1 MINSNNK
8 TVLEE
13 KMKVLLRK
21 KIAGSLTAVALLI
34 GAGVNLAHAK
44 VELVSSDTVNP
55 SNDRAKLLDTVF
67 KSCLGD
73 GFDFKAYHSATLFK
87 QGTELNAMQRGNLD
101 MAPVAIP
108 DLYNQVPESSIL
120 SAAYLY
126 RDYNHMRKVWASGVL
141 DDLLA
146 TIQKKA
152 RIKVLTN
159 VYIGTR
165 QVNLKG
171 NKVIKTP
178 ADLAGVKLRMP
189 GGEVWQFIGEALG
202 ATPTPVAFTEVYTAL
217 QTGAVDGQDNP
228 FTGTK
233 VMKFY
238 EVTDQI
244 VLTNHLV
251 ANNLFSIAQST
262 WDKLNASQQA
272 KVQECAIKYR
282 DAWEEVVSA
291 QDSSLRGFFEKEG
304 LKVYDPDREAFRN
317 HVQKKYMASKYA
329 KDWPAG
335 LVEKINAVK

>member
-1 MINSNNK
+1 MRFLFKGKFANG
-8 TVLEE
+8 
-13 KMKVLLRK
+13 LLT
-21 KIAGSLTAVALLI
+21 TAVSFCL
-34 GAGVNLAHAK
+34 GVSIAQAK

-55 SNDRAKLLDTVF
+55 SNDRAKLLDSVF
-67 KSCLGD
+67 KSCLGND
-73 GFDFKAYHSATLFK
+73 FDFKAYHGATLFK

-126 RDYNHMRKVWASGVL
+126 RDYEHMRKVWASGVL

-146 TIQKKA
+146 TIQEKA

-202 ATPTPVAFTEVYTAL
+202 ANNSCIYRVYTAL

-251 ANNLFSIAQST
+251 ANNLFSISQST
-262 WDKLNASQQA
+262 WDSLNASQQA

-282 DAWEEVVSA
+282 DAWEAVVSA
-291 QDSSLRGFFEKEG
+291 QDTSLRSFFEEEG
-304 LKVYDPDREAFRN
+304 LKVYDPDREAFRT
-317 HVQKKYMASKYA
+317 HVQNKYMESKYA
-329 KDWPAG
+329 KDWPDG

>member
-1 MINSNNK
+1 M
-8 TVLEE
+8 
-13 KMKVLLRK
+13 
-21 KIAGSLTAVALLI
+21 
-34 GAGVNLAHAK
+34 
-44 VELVSSDTVNP
+44 ELVSSDTVNP
-55 SNDRAKLLDTVF
+55 SNDRAKLLDSVF
-67 KSCLGD
+67 KSCLGND
-73 GFDFKAYHSATLFK
+73 FDFKAYHGATLFK

-126 RDYNHMRKVWASGVL
+126 RDYEHMRKVWASGVL

-146 TIQKKA
+146 TIQEKA

-202 ATPTPVAFTEVYTAL
+202 ANPTPVAFTEVYTAL

-251 ANNLFSIAQST
+251 ANNLFSISQST
-262 WDKLNASQQA
+262 WDSLNASVSQSS
-272 KVQECAIKYR
+272 ECAIKYR
-282 DAWEEVVSA
+282 DAWEAVVST
-291 QDSSLRGFFEKEG
+291 QDTSLRSFFEGEG
-304 LKVYDPDREAFRN
+304 LKVYDPDREAFRT
-317 HVQKKYMASKYA
+317 HVQNKYMESKYA
-329 KDWPAG
+329 KDWPDG

>member
-1 MINSNNK
+1 MNFQIKNLIRTGLS
-8 TVLEE
+8 
-13 KMKVLLRK
+13 
-21 KIAGSLTAVALLI
+21 TAALLLCF
-34 GAGVNLAHAK
+34 GVNGVSAQ

-55 SNDRAKLLDTVF
+55 SNDRAKLLDSVF
-67 KSCLGD
+67 GACLGD
-73 GFDFKAYHSATLFK
+73 GFNFQAYHGATLFK

-126 RDYNHMRKVWASGVL
+126 RDYDHMRKVWASGVL
-141 DDLLA
+141 DELLA
-146 TIQKKA
+146 TIQEKA
-152 RIKVLTN
+152 KIKVLTN

-171 NKVIKTP
+171 DKVIKTP

-202 ATPTPVAFTEVYTAL
+202 ANPTPVAFTEVYTAL

-251 ANNLFSIAQST
+251 ANNLFSISQAT
-262 WDKLNASQQA
+262 WDKLDASQQS
-272 KVQECAIKYR
+272 KVQECSIKYR
-282 DAWEEVVSA
+282 DAWEAVVSE
-291 QDSSLRGFFEKEG
+291 QDSSLRSFFEAEG
-304 LKVYDPDREAFRN
+304 LKVYDPDREAFRS
-317 HVQKKYMASKYA
+317 HVQKKYMESKYA

>member
-1 MINSNNK
+1 M
-8 TVLEE
+8 
-13 KMKVLLRK
+13 
-21 KIAGSLTAVALLI
+21 
-34 GAGVNLAHAK
+34 
-44 VELVSSDTVNP
+44 
-55 SNDRAKLLDTVF
+55 
-67 KSCLGD
+67 
-73 GFDFKAYHSATLFK
+73 
-87 QGTELNAMQRGNLD
+87 
-101 MAPVAIP
+101 
-108 DLYNQVPESSIL
+108 
-120 SAAYLY
+120 
-126 RDYNHMRKVWASGVL
+126 

-146 TIQKKA
+146 TIQEKA

-202 ATPTPVAFTEVYTAL
+202 ANPTPVAFTEVYTAL

-251 ANNLFSIAQST
+251 ANNLFSISQST
-262 WDKLNASQQA
+262 WDSLNASQQA

-282 DAWEEVVSA
+282 DAWEAVVSA
-291 QDSSLRGFFEKEG
+291 QDTSLRSFFEG
-304 LKVYDPDREAFRN
+304 KV
-317 HVQKKYMASKYA
+317 
-329 KDWPAG
+329 
-335 LVEKINAVK
+335 

>member
-1 MINSNNK
+1 MRFLFKGKFANG
-8 TVLEE
+8 
-13 KMKVLLRK
+13 LLT
-21 KIAGSLTAVALLI
+21 TAVSFCL
-34 GAGVNLAHAK
+34 GVSIAQAK

-55 SNDRAKLLDTVF
+55 SNDRAKLLDSVF
-67 KSCLGD
+67 KSCLGND
-73 GFDFKAYHSATLFK
+73 FDFKAYHGATLFK

-126 RDYNHMRKVWASGVL
+126 RDYEHMRKVWASGVL

-146 TIQKKA
+146 TIQEKA

-202 ATPTPVAFTEVYTAL
+202 ANPTPVAFTEVYTAL

-251 ANNLFSIAQST
+251 ANNLFSISQST
-262 WDKLNASQQA
+262 WDSLNASQQA

-282 DAWEEVVSA
+282 DAWEAVVSA
-291 QDSSLRGFFEKEG
+291 QDTSLRSFFEGEG
-304 LKVYDPDREAFRN
+304 LKVYDPDREAFRT
-317 HVQKKYMASKYA
+317 HVQNKYMESKYA
-329 KDWPAG
+329 KDWPDG

>member
-1 MINSNNK
+1 MRFLFKGKFANG
-8 TVLEE
+8 
-13 KMKVLLRK
+13 LLT
-21 KIAGSLTAVALLI
+21 TAVSFCL
-34 GAGVNLAHAK
+34 GVSIAQAK

-55 SNDRAKLLDTVF
+55 SNDRAKLLDSVF
-67 KSCLGD
+67 KSCLGND
-73 GFDFKAYHSATLFK
+73 FDFKAYHGATLFK

-126 RDYNHMRKVWASGVL
+126 RDYEHMRKVWASGVL

-146 TIQKKA
+146 TIQEKA

-202 ATPTPVAFTEVYTAL
+202 ANPTPVAFTEVYTAL

-251 ANNLFSIAQST
+251 ANNLFSISQST
-262 WDKLNASQQA
+262 WDSLNASQQA

-282 DAWEEVVSA
+282 DAWEAVVSA
-291 QDSSLRGFFEKEG
+291 QDTSLRSFFEEEG
-304 LKVYDPDREAFRN
+304 LKVYDPDREAFRT
-317 HVQKKYMASKYA
+317 HVQNKYMESKYA
-329 KDWPAG
+329 KDWPNG